1 MPGSNLALSIDNAA
15 GVRSASFTF
24 QCDPTLLK
32 INGATLASGLPADWT
47 LTVTSL
53 NSVTGQVSVTV
64 SGTTPLSGTNLPLAL
79 INADVPATAP
89 YSALDLLKV
98 TNVAVTVQSGAT
110 TAPAVA
116 IGDTAIH
123 KNTYLGDADGN
134 GIYTGFDSALV
145 ARTVVGLDTGFD
157 AHSWTDPVIVA
168 DVVGTGKLTGIDTTL
183 ITQKSVSL
191 PTPQIPNLP
200 GIPLVP
206 NGGGGSVALDEPETA
221 SINVV
226 SNPAATSAVFATTT
240 ASAST
245 AVTSTDAVLTTNA
258 PRPNTSIG
266 SAAAQIVFAADDGS
280 SDFSAA
286 TSSFEFRF
294 YRTVCCAADG
304 CVEQVG
310 K

>member
-1 MPGSNLALSIDNAA
+1 
-15 GVRSASFTF
+15 
-24 QCDPTLLK
+24 
-32 INGATLASGLPADWT
+32 
-47 LTVTSL
+47 
-53 NSVTGQVSVTV
+53 VTGQLSVTV

-89 YSALDLLKV
+89 YSALDVLKV

-110 TAPAVA
+110 TAPTVA

-206 NGGGGSVALDEPETA
+206 NGGGGSVALDEPQTA

-240 ASAST
+240 VSAST
-245 AVTSTDAVLTTNA
+245 TVTSTDAVLATNA
-258 PRPNTSIG
+258 PRTNTSIR

-280 SDFSAA
+280 TDLSPPRIHSRSDYIEPFAARPAGVSNGSANNQAPLGA
-286 TSSFEFRF
+286 TSALDDYFA
-294 YRTVCCAADG
+294 AADRESPAE
-304 CVEQVG
+304 VERNWLDDDAADDSATDDCFDLIAD
-310 K
+310 